1 MLKTLLTEKA
11 YITERGQR
19 EFNAL
24 FGVREKLF
32 QSPKSPHLIG
42 DLIRTCTADG
52 DMVLDFFAGSGTT
65 AHAVSLANSAD
76 AGIRR
81 FVLVQL
87 PESCSPESAAARNG
101 YRTIVELCKERVR
114 RLLKPEGGDTIEGRS
129 TNGFRVFT
137 LAESNFTTWDAAVP
151 HDTAAVERQMEMHVD
166 HVREG
171 RTDEDIVYELLLKSG
186 FPLTT
191 PVEKKTL
198 ADKTVYSVA
207 DGAMLVC
214 VDRDLT
220 LEVIRAIAAEEPQR
234 VILLD
239 EGFLGNDQLKANA
252 VQTFK
257 TKGVV
262 KFQTV

>member
-1 MLKTLLTEKA
+1 M
-11 YITERGQR
+11 
-19 EFNAL
+19 
-24 FGVREKLF
+24 
-32 QSPKSPHLIG
+32 
-42 DLIRTCTADG
+42 D
-52 DMVLDFFAGSGTT
+52 
-65 AHAVSLANSAD
+65 
-76 AGIRR
+76 
-81 FVLVQL
+81 
-87 PESCSPESAAARNG
+87 
-101 YRTIVELCKERVR
+101 
-114 RLLKPEGGDTIEGRS
+114 
-129 TNGFRVFT
+129 
-137 LAESNFTTWDAAVP
+137 
-151 HDTAAVERQMEMHVD
+151 MHVD

-171 RTDEDIVYELLLKSG
+171 RSDEDIVYELLLKSG

-198 ADKTVYSVA
+198 AGKTVYSVA

-214 VDRDLT
+214 VDRNLT

-239 EGFLGNDQLKANA
+239 EGFHGNDQLKANA